1 MSDNIRTAIRVHKKA
16 WAALKILGPETPND
30 ALSEACAAE
39 RDALRI
45 LVRIPPRDNRDA
57 TERIN

>member
-1 MSDNIRTAIRVHKKA
+1 MQ
-16 WAALKILGPETPND
+16 
-30 ALSEACAAE
+30 LSEACAAE